1 MSKETDTKFY
11 NTTHLSGKE
20 LDERLIVV
28 ESQADRIMELFKG
41 EPNGLTHHE
50 LHDIY
55 QHLHG
60 RIPVSS
66 IYRAVSD
73 LTDSGFLVKTT
84 EKRMGGY
91 GLMVYVWKF
100 NKL

>member
-11 NTTHLSGKE
+11 NTTHLSGKD

-28 ESQADRIMELFKG
+28 ESQSDKIVEIFKT

-50 LHDIY
+50 LEMIY
-55 QHLHG
+55 EHLHG
-60 RIPVSS
+60 RIPTSS

-73 LTDSGFLVKTT
+73 LTDSGYLRKTT
-84 EKRMGGY
+84 RKRMGGY
-91 GLMVYVWKF
+91 GLEVYVWEI
-100 NKL
+100 NK